1 MKCAGCG
8 VELDKRGRNR
18 SGKCRRCRP
27 LVERLSPA
35 DVYGLVRTAPTA
47 WLVRALQARG
57 VHVVEEA
64 SA

>member
-18 SGKCRRCRP
+18 SGKCRRCRA

-35 DVYGLVRTAPTA
+35 DLYAVVRAAPTA
-47 WLVRALQARG
+47 WLVRSLEARG
-57 VHVVEEA
+57 LHCEEA
-64 SA
+64 DA

>member
-1 MKCAGCG
+1 MKCADCG

-18 SGKCRRCRP
+18 SGKCRRCRA

-35 DVYGLVRTAPTA
+35 DVYSVVRAAPTA
-47 WLVRALQARG
+47 WLIRALEARG
-57 VHVVEEA
+57 MRVAEA